1 MVAALHNLKKIFAA
15 ILPSWRGYQLE
26 GSAAYLTGKKRV
38 ADG

>member
-26 GSAAYLTGKKRV
+26 
-38 ADG
+38 DGGLSQG